1 MKILNE
7 SIDENNTNPTPSS
20 TTEDLEKKVRES
32 RLSKKLGEL
41 LYRQLQHELE
51 NHNLY
56 KTFSLYYSKKGLM
69 KLSKYYNERA
79 QEELNH
85 SNWIFD
91 YLIENDYIES
101 YPAVKLDKIE
111 IENNTTPFELTLDV
125 EIKTTNM
132 IYDIVNQ
139 AQEDKEWITFN
150 WLMQDLVPEQL
161 EEEKLSR
168 VSLKIAK
175 RDTDWVAKENEIL
188 NNYEG

>member
-7 SIDENNTNPTPSS
+7 SIDKNSKSPIPLS
-20 TTEDLEKKVRES
+20 TTENLEKKVKKC
-32 RLSKKLGEL
+32 RLSEKLGEL
-41 LYRQLQHELE
+41 LNRQLQHELE

-56 KTFSLYYSKKGLM
+56 KTFSLYYSKKGLI

-79 QEELNH
+79 QEELDH

-101 YPAVKLDKIE
+101 YPIVKLDKIE
-111 IENNTTPFELTLDV
+111 IENNITPFELTLDV

-150 WLMQDLVPEQL
+150 WLMKQLVPEQL

-168 VSLKIAK
+168 VSLKIANQ
-175 RDTDWVAKENEIL
+175 DVDWITKENEVL
-188 NNYEG
+188 NNYER

>member
-7 SIDENNTNPTPSS
+7 SIDINNPNPTPLS
-20 TTEDLEKKVRES
+20 TTENLEKKVRKC
-32 RLSKKLGEL
+32 RLSEKLGEL
-41 LYRQLQHELE
+41 LNRQLQHELE

-85 SNWIFD
+85 SNWIFN

-101 YPAVKLDKIE
+101 YPVVKLDKLD
-111 IENNTTPFELTLDV
+111 IENNITPIELTLDV

-161 EEEKLSR
+161 EEEKLSK
-168 VSLKIAK
+168 VSLKIANQ
-175 RDTDWVAKENEIL
+175 DIDWITKENEIL
-188 NNYEG
+188 NNYEK

>member
-7 SIDENNTNPTPSS
+7 SIDETNLTPSS
-20 TTEDLEKKVRES
+20 TTENPEKKVRKC
-32 RLSKKLGEL
+32 RLSEKLGDL
-41 LYRQLQHELE
+41 LHRQLQHELE

-85 SNWIFD
+85 SNWIFN
-91 YLIENDYIES
+91 YLIENDYIEN
-101 YPAVKLDKIE
+101 YPVVKLDKIE
-111 IENNTTPFELTLDV
+111 IENNITPFELTLDV

-139 AQEDKEWITFN
+139 ALEDKEWITFN
-150 WLMQDLVPEQL
+150 WLMKDLVPEQL
-161 EEEKLSR
+161 EEEKLSK
-168 VSLKIAK
+168 VSLKIANQ
-175 RDTDWVAKENEIL
+175 DVDWITKENEVL
-188 NNYEG
+188 NNYEK